1 MRVQFYAKSYY
12 LEKANKAEVNL
23 QFMNSSGENNRNI
36 YLISD
41 KQEV

>member
-1 MRVQFYAKSYY
+1 
-12 LEKANKAEVNL
+12 VNL

-41 KQEV
+41 KQEVWTLDQK